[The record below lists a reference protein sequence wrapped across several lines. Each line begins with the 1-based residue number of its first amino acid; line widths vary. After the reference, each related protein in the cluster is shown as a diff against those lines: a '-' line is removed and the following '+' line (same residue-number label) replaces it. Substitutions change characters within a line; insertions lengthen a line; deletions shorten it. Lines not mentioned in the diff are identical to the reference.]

1 MSLISLLLSSK
12 EVVLSLVVFGLILL
26 LIVILALMPVLRGR
40 WKKRMARQRAKQAEE
55 LARRKKSQINKQRA
69 LAAAKKRALE
79 ANMALIVPIDA
90 GTDIVPE
97 PIQASD
103 IVPSAETTPEPETVE
118 QAESENPSSLQNVLD
133 SVFIDE
139 EADLR
144 FQNLLKGTEPVSA
157 QALAELADNILGR
170 FMASDEIKEGA

>member
-12 EVVLSLVVFGLILL
+12 EVILSLVVFGLILL

-40 WKKRMARQRAKQAEE
+40 WKKRMARKRAKQADE

-69 LAAAKKRALE
+69 LAAAKQRALE
-79 ANMALIVPIDA
+79 ANMALIVPSDA

-103 IVPSAETTPEPETVE
+103 MVPPAESIPEPETVE
-118 QAESENPSSLQNVLD
+118 EVESENPSSLQNVLD

-139 EADLR
+139 DADLR

-170 FMASDEIKEGA
+170 FTASDEIKEGA